1 MPLPWICLIIL
12 YVLIQVFKVSSG
24 SRYVGFWIWHG
35 CICRGYTEFWISQNM
50 TQYAIIMPEYASICL
65 NVPQYALKRLNIV
78 ECCWRSL
85 NISENAWVKYSDYA
99 IVILIIII
107 IIIITIVTNII
118 ILKLLPAWFIHPG
131 VSQLTILSF
140 FNTS

>member
-99 IVILIIII
+99 IVILIL

-131 VSQLTILSF
+131 ASQLTTLSF